1 MALTADIGT
10 PQGTIRPIATPASGT
25 NVFAGLNRVAG
36 MFSDVMD
43 EQTRAAARAQASQ
56 ERAMENARQDRQEQR
71 AIAGEQRSIWDFEQ
85 RKSEAEAKDAAERL
99 MWNHNTRTL
108 ENMQRPEQT
117 IYGEPIEQITINGGT
132 LGPEGE
138 AATAKIEKVRK
149 ALVQGRVSQ
158 SVVDLQTRNIIDKY
172 VSANPDKAAEF
183 GAALR
188 ANGVN
193 DPFVRSIEVARDAE
207 SFVKDQERAAIKA
220 ATDAANAVGATVFS
234 ADGTIDMGAT
244 VKVGTTILREND
256 ALQRAKA
263 KLEMV
268 EKQVGIDETGRK
280 AAREEYG
287 DAAINAA
294 YKVTDEITNST
305 VTSLVSLSNSIRTPE
320 QFQKFVTE
328 SVPLARQSLQT
339 AKSRIIQQ
347 MGDKV
352 PREAYQT
359 TIDLIDKQLQA
370 VDDLVTGD
378 ASVVKTRMEALKMF
392 ETSLGLSKAQSFP
405 MWNYY
410 SQIFGQANLVDAV
423 SGGNISSIIP
433 KEEMEALRQQLATG
447 VQTRQGQQASLAA
460 SNFALLLGGTAKLE
474 ELDPEQQ
481 RKAIPKLMAST
492 AQHAQAIVNTGGGPT
507 NYNAFVNSLAG
518 TSNAVATSIQ
528 PSTVTLPSFINAT
541 KALTAGGDNGR
552 PLTAS
557 AVLRLAQVPGYE
569 DEARALANSVNISS
583 MQLINGSSKLIQ
595 EVSKG
600 GIYNVTFNDR
610 TARYEVVVDQEKL
623 RKTTQITRKGGGVAG
638 AGIAGGLVTAI
649 SGTVRQ
655 PGESRDSLLPPS
667 GKEATALANTMNN
680 LVGNMAS
687 MRELD
692 PTFRGTNLSFEEA
705 KAFFAT
711 GKTPESLKTAIKEEK
726 SAAQKFED
734 ASVAFNKAAQ
744 ASSEINIEQRQ
755 EAVDK
760 RVPRGIRNNNPGN
773 IEFGT
778 YARRQGATKGDGR
791 FAIFDTPEEG
801 FQAAENL
808 VKSYGSRGI
817 NTIEKIVNR
826 WAPPSENNTGAY
838 INQVVR
844 RTGLPKDTPLD
855 LNNPDIVRKIVNAKV
870 WVENGQNPYETSN

>member
-10 PQGTIRPIATPASGT
+10 PQGTIRPIATPASDT

-56 ERAMENARQDRQEQR
+56 ERALDNARQDRAEQR
-71 AIAGEQRSIWDFEQ
+71 AIASEQRSIWDFDQ
-85 RKSEAEAKDAAERL
+85 RKGEAEAKDFAARL
-99 MWNHNTRTL
+99 MWDHNSRTL

-117 IYGEPIEQITINGGT
+117 IYGEPVEQITINGGT

-158 SVVDLQTRNIIDKY
+158 SVVDLQTRNIIDRY
-172 VSANPDKAAEF
+172 VGANPDKASEF
-183 GAALR
+183 AAALKDR
-188 ANGVN
+188 GVD
-193 DPFVRSIEVARDAE
+193 DPFVRSIEAARDAE
-207 SFVKDQERAAIKA
+207 SFVKDQERAAIKS
-220 ATDAANAVGATVFS
+220 ATDAAGAVGATVFS
-234 ADGTIDMGAT
+234 ADGTIDVAAT
-244 VKVGTTILREND
+244 VRVGTTILREND
-256 ALQRAKA
+256 TFQRAKQ
-263 KLEMV
+263 KLELA
-268 EKQVGIDETGRK
+268 EKTAGIDEKTRN
-280 AAREEYG
+280 AARQEFG
-287 DAAINAA
+287 DVAMSSA
-294 YKVTDEITNST
+294 YKITDELSNST
-305 VTSLVSLSNSIRTPE
+305 VTSLVSLSNAIRTPD

-347 MGDKV
+347 MGPNV
-352 PREAYQT
+352 PSDVYQK

-370 VDDLVTGD
+370 VDDLVAGD

-474 ELDPEQQ
+474 DLDPEQQ

-492 AQHAQAIVNTGGGPT
+492 AQHAQAIVNTGGGLV

-518 TSNAVATSIQ
+518 TSNAVATSVQ

-541 KALTAGGDNGR
+541 KALTAGGSSGR
-552 PLTAS
+552 PMVAS

-583 MQLINGSSKLIQ
+583 MQLINGSGKLIQ
-595 EVSKG
+595 EASKG
-600 GIYNVTFNDR
+600 GIYNVTFNPR
-610 TARYEVVVDQEKL
+610 TTRYEVVTDQAKL
-623 RKTTQITRKGGGVAG
+623 QASIKNSRGLNTIVFGSAG
-638 AGIAGGLVTAI
+638 QATG
-649 SGTVRQ
+649 
-655 PGESRDSLLPPS
+655 DSAPS
-667 GKEATALANTMNN
+667 GKEATALANTLNN

-692 PTFRGTNLSFEEA
+692 PTFRGTKVSFEEA
-705 KAFFAT
+705 KTFFAT

-755 EAVDK
+755 EAVDRSK
-760 RVPRGIRNNNPGN
+760 PRGIRNNNPGN

-801 FQAAENL
+801 FRAAENL

-855 LNNPDIVRKIVNAKV
+855 LNNPDIVRKIVNAKI